1 MPVHVPKIG
10 GVEDIWDLR
19 VQHAGF
25 PAENLSSRLEADTRA
40 LGYAKRL
47 AIASRQIDIF
57 GEAQSRSVPAFYL
70 DCWTIGGQIRNITIQ
85 LRRGRS
91 ARKGAGVDKLRPCV
105 ARPCA

>member
-10 GVEDIWDLR
+10 CVEDIWDLR

-25 PAENLSSRLEADTRA
+25 PAENLSSRFEADTRA

-85 LRRGRS
+85 LRTHDPPEDYERTKIS
-91 ARKGAGVDKLRPCV
+91 PAFAIH
-105 ARPCA
+105 